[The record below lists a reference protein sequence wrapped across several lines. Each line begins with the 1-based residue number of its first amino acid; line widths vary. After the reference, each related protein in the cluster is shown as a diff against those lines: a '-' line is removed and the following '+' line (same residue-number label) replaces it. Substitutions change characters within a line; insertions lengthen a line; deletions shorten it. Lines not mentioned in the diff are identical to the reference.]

1 MGAAY
6 LAGLATGYW
15 KDKEDVVRNWAIDR
29 TFTPAIDEADRKKRI
44 KGWEKA
50 VRYSYGWAKDD

>member
-1 MGAAY
+1 MA
-6 LAGLATGYW
+6 
-15 KDKEDVVRNWAIDR
+15 RP
-29 TFTPAIDEADRKKRI
+29 FTPAIDEADRKKRI